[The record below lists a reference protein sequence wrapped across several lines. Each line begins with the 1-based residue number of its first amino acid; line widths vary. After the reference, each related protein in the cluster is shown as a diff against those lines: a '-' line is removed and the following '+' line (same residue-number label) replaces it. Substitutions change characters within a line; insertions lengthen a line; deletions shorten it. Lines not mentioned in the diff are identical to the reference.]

1 MRISKVE
8 RKTTET
14 EIGLALNLDGNK
26 RGKISTGVGFLD
38 HMLNLWARH
47 GDFDMEVNA
56 KGDVE
61 VDDHHTTEDVGICL
75 GLAFREALGSKE
87 GIYRY
92 GNSYVPMDEALVQAV
107 VDISGR
113 AYLALDG
120 EIPRGKVGSFDT
132 ELVEEFLRAFAYN
145 AGVTLHIRILAGRN
159 THHIIEAVFKALGR
173 ALREAA
179 SLDPRVKGVPST
191 KGLLQ

>member
-1 MRISKVE
+1 MRTGKVE

-14 EIGLALNLDGNK
+14 EISLELSLDGSGA
-26 RGKISTGVGFLD
+26 GKIATGLGFLD

-47 GDFDMEVNA
+47 GGFDLELTA
-56 KGDVE
+56 RGDVE

-75 GLAFREALGSKE
+75 GLAFKEALGTKE
-87 GIYRY
+87 GIVRY
-92 GNSYVPMDEALVQAV
+92 GNSFVPMDEALVQAV

-113 AYLALDG
+113 AYLVMEG

-132 ELVEEFLRAFAYN
+132 ELVEEFFRAFAHN
-145 AGVTLHIRILAGRN
+145 AGITLHIRILAGKN
-159 THHIIEAVFKALGR
+159 THHMIEAVFKALGR

-179 SLDPRVKGVPST
+179 GMDPKVKGIPST
-191 KGLLQ
+191 KGLL

>member
-14 EIGLALNLDGNK
+14 EISLSLNLDGNK
-26 RGKISTGVGFLD
+26 GGKIVTGVGFLD

-47 GDFDMEVNA
+47 GDFDLEVAA
-56 KGDVE
+56 KGDVG

-75 GLAFREALGSKE
+75 GLAFREALGTKE
-87 GIYRY
+87 GIQRY
-92 GNSYVPMDEALVQAV
+92 GNSFVPMDEALVQAV

-120 EIPRGKVGSFDT
+120 EIPRSKVGTFDT
-132 ELVEEFLRAFAYN
+132 ELVEEFLRAFAHN
-145 AGVTLHIRILAGRN
+145 AGVNLHIRILAGRN

-179 SLDPRVKGVPST
+179 ALDPRVKGVPST